1 MDQKLDKKGLGPS
14 QIKSVLMVLFYFVLI
29 HVFNECLLSIYG
41 ESSPVLNSKVKI
53 TDGGV
58 FVGPSLALKFST
70 YLPTFKI
77 WNVLH

>member
-41 ESSPVLNSKVKI
+41 ESSPVLNSKVKN

-58 FVGPSLALKFST
+58 FCWTFTG
-70 YLPTFKI
+70 FKI
-77 WNVLH
+77 FNLLANI